1 MAISLRRALTI
12 VSGVFLAAVILP
24 PRAEA
29 QWYAGAY
36 LGASHT
42 LPADVSIEQPARQT
56 SLTFADVNFAGES
69 WTSPQYYGWRVGRFF
84 GASRRWGLELEYT
97 HLKVISKTGESYAV
111 SGTLDGASI
120 GPDIGPM
127 DTIVDRYRMTH
138 GLNFY
143 VGNLVVREPL
153 RWSRATFVGR
163 AGAGV
168 TVPHAETTIRGEGR
182 EQYEYGGLGMNLSAG
197 VDVRLTHLLSAIADY
212 KFTLARPEIDIVDGT
227 GRTRSA
233 SHQVTIGLAIGMPR

>member
-1 MAISLRRALTI
+1 MLSLRRALIISIGALTA
-12 VSGVFLAAVILP
+12 AAVLP
-24 PRAEA
+24 ARAEA

-36 LGASHT
+36 LGANYT
-42 LPADVSIEQPARQT
+42 QPANVSIDQPSRDT
-56 SLTFADVNFAGES
+56 SLTFSDVHFAAEP

-84 GASRRWGLELEYT
+84 GASRRWGIELEYT
-97 HLKVISKTGESYAV
+97 HLKVIAKTDESYAV
-111 SGTLDGASI
+111 SGTLDGAPI

-127 DTIVDRYRMTH
+127 NTIVDRYRMTH

-143 VGNLVVREPL
+143 VGNLIVREPL

-163 AGAGV
+163 AGAGI

-182 EQYEYGGLGMNLSAG
+182 EQYEYGGPGMNLSAG
-197 VDVRLTHLLSAIADY
+197 VDVRLTRLLSAVADY
-212 KFTLARPEIDIVDGT
+212 KFTFAKPEIDIVDGV

-233 SHQVTIGLAIGMPR
+233 THQVTIGLAIGMPH

>member
-1 MAISLRRALTI
+1 MSSRRALIIVLTTI
-12 VSGVFLAAVILP
+12 AAALVLP
-24 PRAEA
+24 ARAQA

-42 LPADVSIEQPARQT
+42 LPADVSIEQPARHT
-56 SLTFADVNFAGES
+56 SLTFADVDFAGES

-84 GASRRWGLELEYT
+84 GRSRQWGLELEYT
-97 HLKVISKTGESYAV
+97 HLKVISKTDESYAV

-120 GPDIGPM
+120 GPDVGPM
-127 DTIVDRYRMTH
+127 NTIAERYRMTH

-153 RWSRATFVGR
+153 RWSRATFVGS

-168 TVPHAETTIRGEGR
+168 TVPHSETTILGEGR
-182 EQYEYGGLGMNLSAG
+182 EQYEYGGIGMNLSAG
-197 VDVRLTHLLSAIADY
+197 VDVRLTHLVSAIADY
-212 KFTLARPEIDIVDGT
+212 KFTFAKPEIDIVDGT

-233 SHQVTIGLAIGMPR
+233 THQVTIGLAIGMPR

>member
-1 MAISLRRALTI
+1 MSMSSRALIT
-12 VSGVFLAAVILP
+12 VLALFVAALVVP
-24 PRAEA
+24 ARADA

-42 LPADVSIEQPARQT
+42 LPADVSIDQPARQT
-56 SLTFADVNFAGES
+56 SLTFADVDFAGES

-97 HLKVISKTGESYAV
+97 HLKVIARTAKSPAV
-111 SGTLDGASI
+111 SGMLDGAPI
-120 GPDIGPM
+120 GPNVGAM
-127 DTIVDRYRMTH
+127 NTIVERYRMTH

-143 VGNLVVREPL
+143 VGNLIVREPL

-197 VDVRLTHLLSAIADY
+197 IDVRLTHLLSAVADY
-212 KFTLARPEIDIVDGT
+212 KFTFAAPGIDIVDGT
-227 GRTRSA
+227 GHTRSA
-233 SHQVTIGLAIGMPR
+233 THQVTIGLAIGMPR